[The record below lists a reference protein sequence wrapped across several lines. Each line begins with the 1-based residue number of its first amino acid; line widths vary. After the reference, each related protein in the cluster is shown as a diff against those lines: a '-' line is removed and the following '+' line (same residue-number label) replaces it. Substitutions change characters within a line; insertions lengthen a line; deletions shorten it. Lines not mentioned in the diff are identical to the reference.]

1 MILDIFT
8 ILFEADTS
16 KAKEGVDDTRKST
29 EQLTEEMIKADKQA
43 DKTGAGMAGFAAK
56 ALGALTA
63 VLSVGTAIS
72 GAVGR
77 AEDIAAIERT
87 SNAIGETVE
96 NVDAF
101 GRAMELLGGDAQG
114 ARDSLTDMA
123 ESIGE
128 AMQDV
133 ESGRAKTFGALGVS
147 LRDISGQAIGP
158 IEAMMRLSDAV
169 QGMSQGEAVFR
180 IKELGIT
187 DNRTVEAILKGRK
200 ELERLIQ
207 VQKDS
212 NPLTK
217 EQVERARQF
226 TETMGA
232 WKNSVG
238 SASAQFFDKLIPAL
252 TKAVEWL
259 TKIVNWAGEHKDF
272 VVAFFSAI
280 AAIVMAVYLPAM
292 VSAAAA
298 TLAAT
303 WPFLLIGAAIVAA
316 AAAFALIYDDIM
328 NFIDGNDSMIGQIFE
343 KYPIVKDIIFGI
355 IDAFKAWWDMGVAVF
370 DFLYENSDSIL
381 GAFKAMGD
389 GIVAIFEWIAAAWKL
404 QFDIIMKGVDMV
416 KTGLMAVGDF
426 FGFGGGGDSGPALA
440 EANAQV
446 AAASANS
453 MNSISSNAISN
464 MANNNKET
472 NVQIGQVTVETQ
484 ATDSQGISQAIGGDL
499 STQLKNLEA
508 ETATGIDR

>member
-16 KAKEGVDDTRKST
+16 KAKEGIDDTRKSS
-29 EQLTEEMIKADKQA
+29 EELTEEMIKADKQA
-43 DKTGAGMAGFAAK
+43 DKTGASMAGFAAK

-63 VLSVGTAIS
+63 AVSIGKTISSTIARANDVHLMNQTAESI
-72 GAVGR
+72 GVAV
-77 AEDIAAIERT
+77 EEM
-87 SNAIGETVE
+87 
-96 NVDAF
+96 DAF
-101 GRAMELLGGDAQG
+101 RRSVQDTGGTAQG
-114 ARDSLTDMA
+114 AEQTLVKMA
-123 ESIGE
+123 ESIGQ
-128 AMQDV
+128 AMTKADSEQGKLFKSLGINLKDANGNAIDAS
-133 ESGRAKTFGALGVS
+133 SGLMQVAGALEGM
-147 LRDISGQAIGP
+147 DKAQARF
-158 IEAMMRLSDAV
+158 ALK
-169 QGMSQGEAVFR
+169 QLQ
-180 IKELGIT
+180 IT
-187 DNRTVEAILKGRK
+187 DPKSVELILKGRK
-200 ELERLIQ
+200 EIEAMTRAHKEQ
-207 VQKDS
+207 GVV
-212 NPLTK
+212 TK
-217 EQVERARQF
+217 EMALQAGRLDNAMNALRGGLDRAGLGI
-226 TETMGA
+226 M
-232 WKNSVG
+232 
-238 SASAQFFDKLIPAL
+238 DLLLPAII
-252 TKAVEWL
+252 KATEWL
-259 TKIVNWAGEHKDF
+259 TIIVDWAGEHKDF
-272 VVAFFSAI
+272 VVAFFAAI

-389 GIVAIFEWIAAAWKL
+389 GIVAIFDWIAAAWKM
-404 QFDIIMKGVDMV
+404 QFDIIMKGVDLV
-416 KTGLMAVGDF
+416 KNGLMSVGEF
-426 FGFGGGGDSGPALA
+426 FGFGGEEAPALG

-484 ATDSQGISQAIGGDL
+484 ATDSQGISQSIGGDL